1 MKKISIIAVLII
13 GMISCTSKSGQRVK
27 QREGDYSLKCN
38 YWLESLNTGVIY
50 TQEGPNAFNV
60 GDTIDV
66 LMDTTSTAPEVYTM
80 ARHRKQ
86 RDTSEIAISYIVRTK
101 KLVPNGK

>member
-27 QREGDYSLKCN
+27 QREGDYSLTYN
-38 YWLESLNTGVIY
+38 YWIESINTGVIY

-66 LMDTTSTAPEVYTM
+66 LTDTISEVYTM

-101 KLVPNGK
+101 KLAPNGK